1 MARYNQYLNMSSGE
15 ILSLETDDADSYYLD
30 GYDSIP
36 LIQKEIQMNFTAPR
50 FRIFVLYPDES
61 INYEIPTEDIKT
73 GGSYDE
79 NYQDGQRRTL
89 SFSLYNYSGEYS
101 PNINNFWV
109 GTRLKLDMGVELSSG
124 ATVWFSKGVYIVTQ
138 VTPTLKQGEK
148 TVSISASDKF
158 CVFEN
163 KTGILES
170 GYEIET
176 GECIEDVI
184 NSILRM
190 DMGNGQ
196 VFDSKPIIYHSSFK
210 GRTVQAAIS
219 KSAGDTLGSLLTE
232 LATQL
237 SAEIFYNSNGN
248 LVLSPAAIVTNDG
261 DKPCIWNFK
270 TEDGDLDQLSFSMS
284 YSNIINRIVVTGSS
298 ESGVAQAVAVNN
310 DPKSPICSQRVGLR
324 TGNIINDSNIYSD
337 QLAQER
343 AVYELRQQ
351 LLIQTSSSANTA
363 FNPFLE
369 VNNVIAISDDFFE
382 YNKERFLIQSVS
394 CSLDYTGT
402 TGITFSNINNLST
415 QVEVLTDEDT
425 TPTIYSLFILQ
436 NSGVAAIKVIRVSSK
451 VPGAGTGETAG
462 ALFNGSSIYY
472 GDKLLATATP
482 REGYALDKNPLSYVV
497 SGNVTVVFS
506 TYLLTFLLTISKSI
520 GVDSIVVERTES
532 PVGEG
537 SIGELSS
544 GDIIYYGDKLTVTA
558 TASRG
563 YRLND
568 YSQNVQVMNNTT
580 ILITAELRQYSL
592 TIKKD
597 VEVNSLV
604 VSRILSPIA
613 KARLGEL
620 TEEDPLYSDDSL
632 STKAEASAGYA
643 LGAYPAS
650 QTVFDNVEIEVNA
663 FKIFAL
669 SISKGYGVESVL
681 VERTSTKVGDAKTG
695 QLSDGDPIYEGDTL
709 TVKAVA
715 SSGYGVN
722 KYIHSY
728 TIVED
733 TGDVSVSITASA
745 AHTLSISKGTGVE
758 TAKMME

>member
-89 SFSLYNYSGEYS
+89 SFSLYNYSGKYS

-124 ATVWFSKGVYIVTQ
+124 ATVWFSKGVYIINQ
-138 VTPTLKQGEK
+138 ATPTLKQGEK

-176 GECIEDVI
+176 GAYIEDVI

-190 DMGNGQ
+190 DIGNSQ
-196 VFDSKPIIYHSSFK
+196 VFDPKPIIYHSSFK
-210 GRTVQAAIS
+210 GKTVQATIS
-219 KSAGDTLGSLLTE
+219 KSAGDTLGSILTE

-248 LVLSPAAIVTNDG
+248 LVLSPATVVTNDG
-261 DKPCIWNFK
+261 DKPCIWDFK
-270 TEDGDLDQLSFSMS
+270 TEDGDLDQLSFAMN

-298 ESGVAQAVAVNN
+298 ENGVVQAVAVNN
-310 DPKSPICSQRVGLR
+310 DPRSPVCYQRIGLR
-324 TGNIINDSNIYSD
+324 TGSIINDSNIYSD

-351 LLIQTSSSANTA
+351 LLIQTSSSANTT

-369 VNNVIAISDDFFE
+369 VNNVITISDDFFD

-402 TGITFSNINNLST
+402 TSITFSNVNN
-415 QVEVLTDEDT
+415 V
-425 TPTIYSLFILQ
+425 YM
-436 NSGVAAIKVIRVSSK
+436 
-451 VPGAGTGETAG
+451 
-462 ALFNGSSIYY
+462 SIH
-472 GDKLLATATP
+472 L
-482 REGYALDKNPLSYVV
+482 E
-497 SGNVTVVFS
+497 
-506 TYLLTFLLTISKSI
+506 
-520 GVDSIVVERTES
+520 
-532 PVGEG
+532 
-537 SIGELSS
+537 
-544 GDIIYYGDKLTVTA
+544 
-558 TASRG
+558 
-563 YRLND
+563 
-568 YSQNVQVMNNTT
+568 
-580 ILITAELRQYSL
+580 
-592 TIKKD
+592 
-597 VEVNSLV
+597 
-604 VSRILSPIA
+604 
-613 KARLGEL
+613 
-620 TEEDPLYSDDSL
+620 
-632 STKAEASAGYA
+632 
-643 LGAYPAS
+643 
-650 QTVFDNVEIEVNA
+650 
-663 FKIFAL
+663 
-669 SISKGYGVESVL
+669 
-681 VERTSTKVGDAKTG
+681 
-695 QLSDGDPIYEGDTL
+695 
-709 TVKAVA
+709 
-715 SSGYGVN
+715 SGY
-722 KYIHSY
+722 
-728 TIVED
+728 D
-733 TGDVSVSITASA
+733 TEAINQKKT
-745 AHTLSISKGTGVE
+745 SKGTS
-758 TAKMME
+758 TTL